1 MKTLSINQ
9 LLISSLVAIG
19 LTIVISGCS
28 DTEKNYVANPFS
40 KVLVIQDSVTHVSS
54 YGGSDGA
61 IEIILEGGEPPF
73 HIFWEHLGDSTRRIE
88 SLMAGDYTVNVAY
101 GGYGVASKT
110 ITVKE
115 PDPYNLNIDYDITDV
130 SKYGGSDGS
139 IALSVSGGEEP
150 YSYIWTGSQLEKP
163 QMTQNLEEIPAGDY
177 KVVITD
183 SNPYKPVKD
192 STVVTV
198 TQPEFTCGRDSITD
212 INGNKYSTVQ
222 IGDQCWTG
230 ENLKVEDTPE
240 GEEID
245 GRFCYE
251 DYCEG
256 EKGSHYTWNSVMNG
270 ATPASSEEPYKVIQ
284 GICPDGWHVPTKAE
298 WSDLENYLGVDGNG
312 GSGTWAAPKLRG
324 ENSSSGF
331 DALITG
337 NWGYTIFEEDVAV
350 FWTANEDPGNS
361 KNARYRLIEQSSF
374 FFYSGTADK
383 RKGVSVR
390 CIKDKEEE

>member
-1 MKTLSINQ
+1 
-9 LLISSLVAIG
+9 
-19 LTIVISGCS
+19 
-28 DTEKNYVANPFS
+28 
-40 KVLVIQDSVTHVSS
+40 
-54 YGGSDGA
+54 
-61 IEIILEGGEPPF
+61 
-73 HIFWEHLGDSTRRIE
+73 
-88 SLMAGDYTVNVAY
+88 
-101 GGYGVASKT
+101 VASRT
-110 ITVKE
+110 ITVEE
-115 PDPYNLNIDYDITDV
+115 PEPYALTIETDVTDV
-130 SKYGGSDGS
+130 SDYGKSDGV
-139 IALSVSGGEEP
+139 IELSVSGGEEP
-150 YSYIWTGSQLEKP
+150 YSFVWTSPQLEEP
-163 QMTQNLEEIPAGDY
+163 RMTQNLDEIPAGDY

-192 STVVTV
+192 STMVTV
-198 TQPEFTCGRDSITD
+198 IQPEFTCGEDSITD

-374 FFYSGTADK
+374 FFYSGTANK